1 MRACHWLVWAALSTA
16 LQGCVPIVVVGA
28 GAGVLMGSDRRTSG
42 SYLEDTRIESR
53 AAKLIYNQYKD
64 SVHVN
69 VTSFNRQVLLTGE
82 VPSEADK
89 SGVANL
95 VNSEPNIKS
104 ISNELV
110 VSALSSFTARSND
123 SLLTSNVKLRFL
135 SNKIFQPDHVKVV
148 TEANVVFL
156 MGLVYHKEADA
167 ATEIARNSKSVDR
180 VVTLFEYLD

>member
-1 MRACHWLVWAALSTA
+1 MRVWLGLALVVSVA
-16 LQGCVPIVVVGA
+16 LQGCVPIMAVGA
-28 GAGVLMGSDRRTSG
+28 GAGVLMGSDRRTIG
-42 SYLEDTRIESR
+42 SQLEDTRIESR
-53 AAKLIYNQYKD
+53 AVKLIYDQYKD

-69 VTSFNRQVLLTGE
+69 VTSFNRQVLITGE

-89 SGVANL
+89 TGVANL

-104 ISNELV
+104 ISNELL
-110 VSALSSFTARSND
+110 VSALSSYTARSND
-123 SLLTSNVKLRFL
+123 SLITSNVKLRFL

-156 MGLVYHKEADA
+156 MGLVYRKEADA
-167 ATEIARNSKSVDR
+167 ATEVARNSKSVDR